1 MDLLERIHEKARKN
15 PIKLCLPEGHD
26 ERLVA
31 AGAQALDAGYATEVT
46 LLAENKADAKAAAD
60 KADVDLGRF
69 SFAVPRE
76 HEGFA
81 SGADEYYDLRKEKG
95 VTRDEAEAVVARP
108 VYYGAMMLRRGEVDG
123 VVCGAATASADVVRA
138 ALHMVGLRP
147 GFATL
152 SSFFI
157 MIFPDSPYGDDGVF
171 FFADPAIVIDP
182 TPEQIADIALATADN
197 YRRFT
202 GDEPRVALLSF
213 STKGS
218 ASHSLIDEVT
228 RALEICK
235 EREPDLVAD
244 GEMQFDAAV
253 VPSVGE
259 RKAPDSPVAGR
270 ANCLIFP
277 GLEAANIGYK
287 IAERMAGARAIGPIS
302 QGLAKPMND
311 LSRGAAVDDIV
322 DVIAFTALQA
332 T

>member
-1 MDLLERIHEKARKN
+1 MDLLERIRNKAAEN
-15 PIKLCLPEGHD
+15 PIRLCLPEGHD
-26 ERLVA
+26 ERIVE
-31 AGAQALDAGYATEVT
+31 AGARALDAGYATEVT
-46 LLAENKADAKAAAD
+46 FLAESRADAEAAAG
-60 KADVDLGRF
+60 KAGVDLGRF
-69 SFAVPRE
+69 AFFVPRE
-76 HEGFA
+76 HDGFA
-81 SGADEYYDLRKEKG
+81 AGADDYYELRKEKG
-95 VTRDEAEAVVARP
+95 ITRDEAEAVLARP
-108 VYYGAMMLRRGEVDG
+108 VYYGAMMLRRGDVDG
-123 VVCGAATASADVVRA
+123 VVCGAATSSADVVRA

-147 GFATL
+147 GFGTL

-157 MIFPDSPYGDDGVF
+157 MIFPDSPYGEDGVM

-182 TPEQIADIALATADN
+182 KPEQIADIALATADN
-197 YRRFT
+197 FRRFT
-202 GDEPRVALLSF
+202 GAEPLVALLSF

-218 ASHSLIDEVT
+218 ASHPLVDEVT
-228 RALEICK
+228 EALEICK
-235 EREPDLVAD
+235 AREPNLVVD

-259 RKAPDSPVAGR
+259 RKAPGSPVAGR

-302 QGLAKPMND
+302 QGLAKPLND

-322 DVIAFTALQA
+322 DVIVFTVLQA

>member
-1 MDLLERIHEKARKN
+1 MDLLERIREKASKN

-31 AGAQALDAGYATEVT
+31 AGAGALDAGYATGVV
-46 LLAENKADAKAAAD
+46 LMAENRTDAEAAAK
-60 KADVDLGRF
+60 KAGVDLERF
-69 SFAVPRE
+69 EFVVPRE
-76 HEGFA
+76 HNGFA
-81 SGADEYYDLRKEKG
+81 AGVDLYYELRSKKG
-95 VTRDEAEAVVARP
+95 ITKDEAEAVVARP

-123 VVCGAATASADVVRA
+123 VVCGAATASAEVVRA
-138 ALHMVGLRP
+138 ALHMVGLKP
-147 GFATL
+147 GFETL

-157 MIFPDSPYGDDGVF
+157 MIFPNSPYGDDGVL
-171 FFADPAIVIDP
+171 FFADAAVMIDP

-197 YRRFT
+197 FRRFT
-202 GDEPRVALLSF
+202 GGEPRVALLSF

-218 ASHSLIDEVT
+218 ASHPLVDEVT

-235 EREPDLVAD
+235 EREPNLVVD

-259 RKAPDSPVAGR
+259 RKAPGSPVAGR

-311 LSRGAAVDDIV
+311 LSRGAAVEDIV

-332 T
+332 M